1 MTENNRSKRRL
12 RKQPRMRRVQNATAV
27 PGLKLNMPKT
37 ARRRRR
43 RNQRNARLPMETFKS
58 IVLSARWISLIL
70 LSFCIY
76 ALYLTGMNEDFYL
89 TTIPVEGAISIN
101 ASEVVANSGLAGM
114 HIFAADPNEAADR
127 IAEIPGVISAA
138 VTLQWP
144 NSVHIQVREDSPIAV
159 WIEGSNQYWITE
171 NGRFIP
177 ARSQTLGL
185 LLIESEQ
192 PPKLTEEAASE
203 TDAAAQPDMA
213 FVPDSVMQGAL
224 QLRELRP
231 NIEKLYYRASH
242 GLSYQDGRGWRVYF
256 GSGTDMQQKL
266 VVYETIVDTL
276 LEQGLTPVYVSV
288 SNQDKP
294 YYLAQ

>member
-1 MTENNRSKRRL
+1 
-12 RKQPRMRRVQNATAV
+12 
-27 PGLKLNMPKT
+27 MPKT

-43 RNQRNARLPMETFKS
+43 RNQRNARLPMETFKA
-58 IVLSARWISLIL
+58 VVFSARWISLGL
-70 LSFCIY
+70 LSFCIF
-76 ALYLTGMNEDFYL
+76 ALYLTGMNEEFYL
-89 TTIPVEGAISIN
+89 TTLPVEGTISVS

-114 HIFAADPNEAADR
+114 HIFAADPNAAADS
-127 IAEIPGVISAA
+127 IAKIPGIISAA

-144 NSVHIQVREDSPIAV
+144 NMVHIQVQEDSPIAV

-171 NGRFIP
+171 NGRLIP

-192 PPKLTEEAASE
+192 PPKLTEELVSE
-203 TDAAAQPDMA
+203 TDADPQPDIA
-213 FVPDSVMQGAL
+213 FVPESVMQGAL

-231 NIEKLYYRASH
+231 NIEKLFYRPSN
-242 GLSYQDGRGWRVYF
+242 GLSYQDGRGWRVFF
-256 GSGTDMQQKL
+256 GSGTDMQQKI

-288 SNQDKP
+288 SNQEKP